1 MASRYFGGGGSL
13 KPRWR
18 DGWVVRNAK
27 LNQIKKNIF
36 QMQVKY
42 LFN

>member
-1 MASRYFGGGGSL
+1 MSGGGS
-13 KPRWR
+13 PSPWSR
-18 DGWVVRNAK
+18 DGEVARSAK

-36 QMQVKY
+36 QVQVKY